1 MRYTGS
7 MENMNKKSLARSPN
21 WVGSFIRT
29 KREEK
34 GLSQK
39 ELGQK
44 FEPAVTTQFVSNL
57 ERGITPVP
65 AVHITALVRALEINE
80 QELMLLMEKEY
91 AAKLTFK
98 IAGQHSEH
106 NGENAPAVL
115 VVPKL
120 DEDFF
125 KWIVQSYNNL
135 SEIDRVQFKAQL
147 KSWFELSLKRA

>member
-1 MRYTGS
+1 
-7 MENMNKKSLARSPN
+7 MENIIKKSLSKSPN
-21 WVGSFIRT
+21 WVGAFIRQ

-65 AVHITALVRALEINE
+65 AVHIHALVRGLEINE
-80 QELMLLMEKEY
+80 QELMILMEKEY
-91 AAKLTFK
+91 AAKLTHK
-98 IAGQHSEH
+98 IAGQHADHS
-106 NGENAPAVL
+106 GESAPAVI
-115 VVPKL
+115 VVARS
-120 DEDFF
+120 DEEFF
-125 KWIVQSYNNL
+125 KWAVQSFNNL
-135 SEIDRVQFKAQL
+135 SDMDRVQFKAQL